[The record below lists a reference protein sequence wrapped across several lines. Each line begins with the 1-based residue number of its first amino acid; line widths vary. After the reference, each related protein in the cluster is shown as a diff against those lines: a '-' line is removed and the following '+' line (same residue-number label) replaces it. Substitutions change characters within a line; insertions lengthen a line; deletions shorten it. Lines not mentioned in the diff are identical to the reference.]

1 MQYQLL
7 ASDFDNTLVPFGEP
21 CPRPAVVRAVKKM
34 QAAGGKFVLSTGR
47 GYCVI
52 NKQQLGG
59 IRFDYAITNNG
70 ACVVDRDG
78 AIIAEHPM
86 TNEEMYA
93 LVDFCEDYNYPLQFN
108 FRDGYYAYCEYE
120 SLRDFYAQ
128 LSGSG
133 LTCKDGED
141 QDRHLIDM
149 PHAAFACLPDEA
161 LEAFNRK
168 YGHLNLRFMLVG
180 AVREGSW
187 HCYDIV
193 REGIDKGVG
202 LADLCETVGLTLA
215 DAVSAGDSANDVGML
230 KAAGLGCCMANG
242 SDDAKEAADRI
253 IGDVREDGLAALIE
267 ELWFNGPRAEPDG
280 SRGGKAV
287 SFAPVYNEHS
297 RALILGTWPSPK
309 SREMSFYYGHPQNR
323 FWPMLA
329 ALTGEPVPAREDIE
343 AKKQIILRHGLALW
357 DTLESCTITGASDAS
372 IRDVVPNDI
381 AGLLAKAPIEAV
393 FCNGA
398 TAYKIYTK
406 YLEPVSG
413 IPAVRLPSTS
423 PANAA
428 CRPEKLREIW
438 QKELSNW
445 ILP

>member
-1 MQYQLL
+1 MQYKLL

-21 CPRPAVVRAVKKM
+21 CPRPAVVKAVKKM

-168 YGHLNLRFMLVG
+168 YGHLNLRFMMVG

-202 LADLCETVGLTLA
+202 LADLCDVRGIPFIADEVG
-215 DAVSAGDSANDVGML
+215 D
-230 KAAGLGCCMANG
+230 AAGQRLSFSLVACFGPLSGQN
-242 SDDAKEAADRI
+242 D
-253 IGDVREDGLAALIE
+253 LIRFVC
-267 ELWFNGPRAEPDG
+267 L
-280 SRGGKAV
+280 
-287 SFAPVYNEHS
+287 HS
-297 RALILGTWPSPK
+297 
-309 SREMSFYYGHPQNR
+309 
-323 FWPMLA
+323 
-329 ALTGEPVPAREDIE
+329 
-343 AKKQIILRHGLALW
+343 LRHLDRMDAFKLNI
-357 DTLESCTITGASDAS
+357 LNRTGD
-372 IRDVVPNDI
+372 
-381 AGLLAKAPIEAV
+381 GCHAV
-393 FCNGA
+393 W
-398 TAYKIYTK
+398 T
-406 YLEPVSG
+406 G
-413 IPAVRLPSTS
+413 I
-423 PANAA
+423 
-428 CRPEKLREIW
+428 
-438 QKELSNW
+438 
-445 ILP
+445 

>member
-1 MQYQLL
+1 MQYKIL
-7 ASDFDNTLVPFGEP
+7 ASDYDNTLVPFGENQ
-21 CPRPAVVRAVKKM
+21 PRPAMVKAVKKL
-34 QAAGGKFVLSTGR
+34 QATGGKFVLSTGR
-47 GYCVI
+47 AWSAI
-52 NKQQLGG
+52 NRKGQLGG

-168 YGHLNLRFMLVG
+168 YGHLNLRFMMVG

-253 IGDVREDGLAALIE
+253 IGDVREDGLADLID
-267 ELWFNGPRAEPDG
+267 ELWFDGPAAVPSGKDFG
-280 SRGGKAV
+280 SAWGNIESAGG
-287 SFAPVYNEHS
+287 
-297 RALILGTWPSPK
+297 
-309 SREMSFYYGHPQNR
+309 Q
-323 FWPMLA
+323 
-329 ALTGEPVPAREDIE
+329 
-343 AKKQIILRHGLALW
+343 
-357 DTLESCTITGASDAS
+357 
-372 IRDVVPNDI
+372 
-381 AGLLAKAPIEAV
+381 
-393 FCNGA
+393 
-398 TAYKIYTK
+398 
-406 YLEPVSG
+406 
-413 IPAVRLPSTS
+413 
-423 PANAA
+423 
-428 CRPEKLREIW
+428 
-438 QKELSNW
+438 
-445 ILP
+445 

>member
-1 MQYQLL
+1 MQYKLL

-21 CPRPAVVRAVKKM
+21 CPRPAVVKAVKKM

-168 YGHLNLRFMLVG
+168 YGHLNLRFMMVG

-267 ELWFNGPRAEPDG
+267 ELWFNGPRA
-280 SRGGKAV
+280 
-287 SFAPVYNEHS
+287 
-297 RALILGTWPSPK
+297 
-309 SREMSFYYGHPQNR
+309 
-323 FWPMLA
+323 
-329 ALTGEPVPAREDIE
+329 ALTGEPVPVREDIE

>member
-1 MQYQLL
+1 MQYKLL

-21 CPRPAVVRAVKKM
+21 CPRPAVVKAVKKM

-120 SLRDFYAQ
+120 SFREFYAQ
-128 LSGSG
+128 LGSSG

-168 YGHLNLRFMLVG
+168 YGHLNLRFMMVG

-193 REGIDKGVG
+193 RDGIDKGVG

-267 ELWFNGPRAEPDG
+267 ELWFNGSRAEPSGHELG
-280 SRGGKAV
+280 SPWGQM
-287 SFAPVYNEHS
+287 E
-297 RALILGTWPSPK
+297 
-309 SREMSFYYGHPQNR
+309 
-323 FWPMLA
+323 A
-329 ALTGEPVPAREDIE
+329 AEE
-343 AKKQIILRHGLALW
+343 KQ
-357 DTLESCTITGASDAS
+357 
-372 IRDVVPNDI
+372 
-381 AGLLAKAPIEAV
+381 
-393 FCNGA
+393 
-398 TAYKIYTK
+398 
-406 YLEPVSG
+406 
-413 IPAVRLPSTS
+413 
-423 PANAA
+423 
-428 CRPEKLREIW
+428 
-438 QKELSNW
+438 
-445 ILP
+445 

>member
-1 MQYQLL
+1 MCYTRQYQNDKLAHPLRHRLRDATSPKVGGLDSHWDVSDYVKSSPFGRGGIPQGWRRGFREKIMQYQLL

-21 CPRPAVVRAVKKM
+21 CPRPAVVKAVKKM

-59 IRFDYAITNNG
+59 IRFDYVIANNG

-168 YGHLNLRFMLVG
+168 YGHLNLRFMMVG

-193 REGIDKGVG
+193 REGVDKGVG

-215 DAVSAGDSANDVGML
+215 DAVAAGDSANDVGML

-242 SDDAKEAADRI
+242 TPDAKAAADRI
-253 IGDVREDGLAALIE
+253 IGDVREDGMAALIE
-267 ELWFNGPRAEPDG
+267 ELWFDGPTAVPSGRDLG
-280 SRGGKAV
+280 SPWDKIESAGG
-287 SFAPVYNEHS
+287 
-297 RALILGTWPSPK
+297 
-309 SREMSFYYGHPQNR
+309 Q
-323 FWPMLA
+323 
-329 ALTGEPVPAREDIE
+329 
-343 AKKQIILRHGLALW
+343 
-357 DTLESCTITGASDAS
+357 
-372 IRDVVPNDI
+372 
-381 AGLLAKAPIEAV
+381 
-393 FCNGA
+393 
-398 TAYKIYTK
+398 
-406 YLEPVSG
+406 
-413 IPAVRLPSTS
+413 
-423 PANAA
+423 
-428 CRPEKLREIW
+428 
-438 QKELSNW
+438 
-445 ILP
+445 